1 VSIKLYSTLSRK
13 LEALPD
19 PPGPIR
25 MYVCGST
32 VYQRIH
38 VGNSRPFV
46 LAMWLRRWLRSRGY
60 EVTLVHNITDVD
72 DKVYEEAAKLG
83 KGSRELAEEATG
95 WFIQDT
101 DDLGLGRPDV
111 EPRASETIA
120 EITRFI
126 EALIADG
133 KAYESNG
140 DVYFRVAQYP
150 DYGQLSG
157 ARIEDMVAQEPN
169 PNKED
174 ERDFAL
180 WKAQK
185 PHEDAAWE
193 SPWGPGRPGWHI
205 ECSAMA
211 EKHLG
216 PEFEIHGG
224 GLDLRFPHHE
234 NELAQS
240 RSRGYPFADI
250 WLHNG
255 MLELGDE
262 KMSKSLGNVVT
273 LRNVLDVWGREVLLL
288 YHLSGHWRKP
298 VDFTDEALESA
309 RTQLAGFR
317 EALALPERDST
328 DDWARLESALE
339 DDFNTPE
346 ALAVLHDWASRGS
359 RPLLARALDIF
370 GIRTAFEVPQELEEL
385 RRRREEARTAKD
397 WVAADA
403 ARDEITAAGWAVTDH
418 PGGTAIWPR
427 P

>member
-1 VSIKLYSTLSRK
+1 
-13 LEALPD
+13 
-19 PPGPIR
+19 

-95 WFIQDT
+95 WFVQDT
-101 DDLGLGRPDV
+101 DELGLGRPDV
-111 EPRASETIA
+111 EPRASETIP
-120 EITRFI
+120 EIVTFI

-133 KAYESNG
+133 KAYASQG
-140 DVYFRVAQYP
+140 SVYFRVGSYA

-157 ARIEDMVAQEPN
+157 ARLEDMVAQEPN
-169 PNKED
+169 PAKED

-180 WKAQK
+180 WKSQK
-185 PHEDAAWE
+185 AHEDAAWE

-240 RSRGYPFADI
+240 RSRGYPFARV

-273 LRNVLDVWGREVLLL
+273 LRNVLDTWGREVLLL

-298 VDFTDEALESA
+298 VDFTDAALESA

-317 EALALPERDST
+317 EALVMPVRAAGDWGAFEEALG
-328 DDWARLESALE
+328 
-339 DDFNTPE
+339 DDFNTPA
-346 ALAVLHDWASRGS
+346 ALALLHGWASNGARDELARGLDLFGIGTTFDVPAELEQLRVRRESARAGKDWAS
-359 RPLLARALDIF
+359 
-370 GIRTAFEVPQELEEL
+370 
-385 RRRREEARTAKD
+385 
-397 WVAADA
+397 ADA
-403 ARDEITAAGWAVTDH
+403 ARDEIESAGWAVTDH
-418 PGGTAIWPR
+418 PGGTAVWPR